1 MNIHTSEDF
10 YENLPALDS
19 LWAIAE
25 PQHFTPVPLD
35 WFVALTDVVGSTQAI
50 AAGLYKEVNTVGACS
65 IVAALNAVPKRNL
78 PFVFGGDGATLL
90 VPPRHLA
97 AVETA
102 LLGTQTMARQSFGLD
117 LRVGVVPV
125 ADVTHPILVAKL
137 ALSPHYHQALLAGGG
152 IAQATALVKHPEK
165 GEAYRPP
172 ARPAVADFTGL
183 ECRWQDIP
191 SPSEDILSLIVI
203 ARAEPP
209 YPVYRQ
215 VLQMLEKLF
224 DGPVPNPVTPANL
237 RLALRWRRLT
247 TEMRVF
253 AGDRPSWQRFWCLL
267 KIWGL
272 TLLGHWLMVQGVQT
286 PEGSWGHYKGQVAF
300 TTDFKKFE
308 DGLRMILACSQR
320 QRETLLAFLE
330 QQHQQGNLDYGWH
343 RSDRAR
349 MTCLVFERFGRQVHF
364 VDGADGGY
372 VLAAQILKQRKL

>member
-1 MNIHTSEDF
+1 MNVDISKDF
-10 YENLPALDS
+10 YDNLLTLDS

-25 PQHFTPVPLD
+25 PEHFTPVPSD

-50 AAGLYKEVNTVGACS
+50 AAGRYKEVNMVGACS
-65 IVAALNAVPKRNL
+65 IVAALNAVPNRNL

-90 VPPRHLA
+90 VCPRDLA

-102 LLGTQTMARQSFGLD
+102 LLGTQAMARQSFGLE
-117 LRVGVVPV
+117 LRVGIVPV

-152 IAQATALVKHPEK
+152 IAQATALVKHPER

-172 ARPAVADFTGL
+172 ARPATADFTGL

-203 ARAEPP
+203 ARSDPP
-209 YPVYRQ
+209 YPIYRQ
-215 VLQMLEKLF
+215 MVQMLQELF
-224 DGPVPNPVTPANL
+224 GGPVPSPVTPANL
-237 RLALRWRRLT
+237 RLAFRLRSLA

-253 AGDRPSWQRFWCLL
+253 AGDRPPWQRGWGLL
-267 KIWGL
+267 QIWGV
-272 TLLGHWLMVQGVQT
+272 TLLGWLLMGGRVG
-286 PEGSWGHYKGQVAF
+286 PWRDYKAQVVA

-308 DGLRMILACSQR
+308 DGLRMVLACNQR
-320 QRETLLAFLE
+320 QRETLLHFLE

-343 RSDRAR
+343 RSDRAH
-349 MTCLVFERFGRQVHF
+349 MTCLIFERFGHQVHF

-372 VLAAQILKQRKL
+372 ALAAQALKQRQGKT